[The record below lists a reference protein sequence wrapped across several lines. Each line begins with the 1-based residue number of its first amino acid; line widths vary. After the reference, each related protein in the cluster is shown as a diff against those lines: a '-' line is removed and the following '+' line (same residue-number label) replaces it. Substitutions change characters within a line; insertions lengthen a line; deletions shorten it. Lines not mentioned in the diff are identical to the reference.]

1 MDVIWEANLLETQ
14 TTVKQNK
21 LTIDMLFAIDIGNT
35 NIDLAL
41 FEGKQL
47 ISKRTIPS
55 RETNQTNHAT
65 SVNNFVHNNTIEKK
79 IDAALISSVVQGLG
93 NKFVHYCSS
102 NDIAAQQVDNTW
114 DLGIAIDYDPPEHA
128 GIDRLLSA
136 AAAFDIAPDQHSV
149 VIADA
154 GTAITVDIVDS
165 SGNYLGG
172 AITPGYHLMN
182 QALHSSTSLLPH
194 VDLKRIGVLP
204 ASNTPEGIRTG
215 VLYGAASIVDGI
227 GQRLAQSV
235 STPSWLVITGG
246 DGPMLFSH
254 IQKYH
259 KCVPHLVLHGLA
271 KAWELRH

>member
-1 MDVIWEANLLETQ
+1 LDVIWEANLLETQ

-41 FEGKQL
+41 FEEKQL
-47 ISKRTIPS
+47 ISNRTIPS
-55 RETNQTNHAT
+55 RETNQTDHAT
-65 SVNNFVHNNTIEKK
+65 SVNNFVHNNTTEKK

-93 NKFVHYCSS
+93 NKFVQYCSS

-114 DLGIAIDYDPPEHA
+114 DLGITINYDPPEHA

-136 AAAFDIAPDQHSV
+136 AAAFDIAPHQHSV

-165 SGNYLGG
+165 SANYLGG
-172 AITPGYHLMN
+172 TITPGFHLMN
-182 QALHSSTSLLPH
+182 QALHSCTSLLPH
-194 VDLKRIGVLP
+194 VDLKKTGVLP
-204 ASNTPEGIRTG
+204 ASNTPEGIRSG
-215 VLYGAASIVDGI
+215 LLYGAASIVDGI

-246 DGPMLFSH
+246 DGPMLFPH